1 MSILCQKAFT
11 TISNIGLPPKKLQ
24 NWYIGARVWHF
35 WFRKQNVNVKSVTF
49 LVSRPGSR
57 LKCHSV
63 IGATVQD
70 PMSRVQSLF
79 GTFPKIH
86 PFWRHHP
93 SLSLIVGCLTFYLPF
108 VMLSFKTQFCVFC
121 TLWPVLPWISQQLP
135 SPNYKSFQLWL
146 IREFLYSAPLTKRR
160 WGWISQQ
167 ERPTNWHLAAA
178 VSNPLIFLPKFCHTL
193 YPSILPGIQN
203 YNYLICWIWEKKTFF
218 QKIKSFLWLSVWE
231 CFCGPLWDLRFQKF
245 GLFR

>member
-1 MSILCQKAFT
+1 MI
-11 TISNIGLPPKKLQ
+11 
-24 NWYIGARVWHF
+24 
-35 WFRKQNVNVKSVTF
+35 
-49 LVSRPGSR
+49 
-57 LKCHSV
+57 
-63 IGATVQD
+63 
-70 PMSRVQSLF
+70 RVQSLF

-93 SLSLIVGCLTFYLPF
+93 SLSLIEGCLTFYLPF

-121 TLWPVLPWISQQLP
+121 TLWSVLPWITFFSQQLP

-146 IREFLYSAPLTKRR
+146 IREFLYSAALTKRR

-203 YNYLICWIWEKKTFF
+203 YNYLICWIWKKRHFFFLKKSKAVYGYQFESVFVGLCGIWGFKSLGSFVNFNCFVWTQETFF
-218 QKIKSFLWLSVWE
+218 CIVKNSPHVFETFIPYV
-231 CFCGPLWDLRFQKF
+231 F
-245 GLFR
+245 GTPSHY

>member
-1 MSILCQKAFT
+1 MI
-11 TISNIGLPPKKLQ
+11 
-24 NWYIGARVWHF
+24 
-35 WFRKQNVNVKSVTF
+35 
-49 LVSRPGSR
+49 
-57 LKCHSV
+57 
-63 IGATVQD
+63 
-70 PMSRVQSLF
+70 RVQSLF

-93 SLSLIVGCLTFYLPF
+93 SLSLIEGCLTFYLPF
-108 VMLSFKTQFCVFC
+108 VMLSFKTRFCVFC

-218 QKIKSFLWLSVWE
+218 SKNQKLSMAISLRVFLWAFVGFEVSKVWALSLTSIVLSGRRKHFLY
-231 CFCGPLWDLRFQKF
+231 C
-245 GLFR
+245 

>member
-1 MSILCQKAFT
+1 M
-11 TISNIGLPPKKLQ
+11 
-24 NWYIGARVWHF
+24 
-35 WFRKQNVNVKSVTF
+35 TF
-49 LVSRPGSR
+49 LVSKTKCQRQECDIFG
-57 LKCHSV
+57 LK
-63 IGATVQD
+63 IGFETTTATVQD
-70 PMSRVQSLF
+70 PMIRVQSLF

-93 SLSLIVGCLTFYLPF
+93 SLSLIEGCLTFYLPF
-108 VMLSFKTQFCVFC
+108 VMLSFKTRFCVFC

-146 IREFLYSAPLTKRR
+146 IREFLYSAALTKRR